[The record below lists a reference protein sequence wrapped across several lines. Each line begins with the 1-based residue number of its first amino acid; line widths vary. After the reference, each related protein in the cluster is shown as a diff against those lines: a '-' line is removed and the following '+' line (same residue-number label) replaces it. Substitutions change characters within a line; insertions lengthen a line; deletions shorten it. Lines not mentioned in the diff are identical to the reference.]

1 MKHDH
6 LILKERVPLSKYT
19 TFGIGGPARYVAE
32 PQDLEELREALLF
45 AEEEGLPYLILGG
58 GSNVLFH
65 DEGFEGVV
73 IRMARMNHVEVKGE
87 VLEAEAGTTLKRLI
101 NVARDA
107 GLSGLEPFVGI
118 PGELG
123 GAIVMNAGLK
133 GHEIGDRLVSVTL
146 LTFDGYVEELPP
158 QELGLAYRR
167 SRVRDM
173 GIIVKA
179 RLRLVPGD
187 TERIDQEIQN
197 YLEHRKSTQPYGM
210 KSAGC
215 VFKNPAPDVSAG
227 KLLDDAGLKG
237 YRLGDAM
244 YSEKHANFI
253 VNLNQARAEDV
264 LALMDL
270 GKQRVREMFGYELEE
285 EIVVLDPWGNGV

>member
-1 MKHDH
+1 MKQSR
-6 LILKERVPLSKYT
+6 LILKEQVPLSKYT

-32 PQDLEELREALLF
+32 PQDLEELREAIRF
-45 AEEEGLPYLILGG
+45 AEEEGLPYLVLGG

-65 DEGFEGVV
+65 DEGFHGVV
-73 IRMARMNHVEVKGE
+73 LRMARMNQVEVKGE

-101 NVARDA
+101 KVARDA
-107 GLSGLEPFVGI
+107 GLSGLEPFIGI

-133 GHEIGDRLVSVTL
+133 GHEIGDLLVSVTL
-146 LTFDGYVEELPP
+146 LTFDGFVEELPP
-158 QELGLAYRR
+158 QELGLAYRK

-173 GIIVKA
+173 GILLKA
-179 RLRLVPGD
+179 RLRLTPGSVD
-187 TERIDQEIQN
+187 HIDRVMQE
-197 YLEHRKSTQPYGM
+197 YLDHRKATQPYGM

-215 VFKNPAPDVSAG
+215 VFKNPEPEVSAG

-237 YRLGDAM
+237 YRKGDAM
-244 YSEKHANFI
+244 FSEKHANFI
-253 VNLNQARAEDV
+253 VNLNQAKAEDV

-270 GKQRVREMFGYELEE
+270 GKRRVKDLFGYTLEN
-285 EIVVLDPWGNGV
+285 EIVILDPWGNGT

>member
-1 MKHDH
+1 MEGKR
-6 LILKERVPLSKYT
+6 LILKEQVPLSKYT
-19 TFGIGGPARYVAE
+19 TFGIGGAARYVAE

-45 AEEEGLPYLILGG
+45 AEEEGLPYFILGG
-58 GSNVLFH
+58 GSNVLFP
-65 DEGFEGVV
+65 DEGFHGVV
-73 IRMARMNHVEVKGE
+73 IRLARMNHVEVRDNI
-87 VLEAEAGTTLKRLI
+87 LEAEAGTTLKRLI
-101 NVARDA
+101 HVARDA
-107 GLSGLEPFVGI
+107 GLSGLEPFIGI
-118 PGELG
+118 PGALG

-158 QELGLAYRR
+158 QELGLAYRK

-179 RLRLVPGD
+179 RLRLTPGD
-187 TERIDQEIQN
+187 PARIEQEIQE
-197 YLEHRKSTQPYGM
+197 YLEHRKNTQPYGM

-215 VFKNPAPDVSAG
+215 VFKNPAPEVSAG

-237 YRLGDAM
+237 YRKGDAM

-253 VNLNQARAEDV
+253 VNLNQARAQDV
-264 LALMDL
+264 LDLVAL
-270 GKQRVREMFGYELEE
+270 GKHRVREAFGYELEE
-285 EIVVLDPWGNGV
+285 EIVIVDPWGNNR

>member
-1 MKHDH
+1 MERQR
-6 LILKERVPLSKYT
+6 LILKEQVPLSKYT

-58 GSNVLFH
+58 GSNVLFP
-65 DEGFEGVV
+65 DEGFQGVV
-73 IRMARMNHVEVKGE
+73 IRLARMNQVELKGNI
-87 VLEAEAGTTLKRLI
+87 LEAEAGTTLKRLI
-101 NVARDA
+101 SVARDA
-107 GLSGLEPFVGI
+107 GLSGLEPFIGI

-158 QELGLAYRR
+158 QELGLAYRK

-173 GIIVKA
+173 GIIIKA
-179 RLRLVPGD
+179 RLQLTPGD
-187 TERIDQEIQN
+187 PSHIDQEIER
-197 YLEHRKSTQPYGM
+197 YLQHRKDTQPYGQ

-215 VFKNPAPDVSAG
+215 VFKNPALEVSAG

-237 YRLGDAM
+237 YRQGDAM

-253 VNLNQARAEDV
+253 VNLNQARARDV
-264 LALMDL
+264 LALMEL

-285 EIVVLDPWGNGV
+285 EIVVIDAWGNNL